1 MKMCSLTS
9 QREEAGIFEKN
20 SFKGKACSA
29 RQLTE
34 EWVEFREGK
43 LRPQGRTE
51 GQREAVATSG
61 PAGTQGPQE
70 AIGAWQEPQHRGGC
84 LAGTAIP
91 RDAEASP
98 QGGSEDR
105 GPSDII
111 PSASA
116 SQKKPRVKVAG
127 DPALGPQPPGARSRA
142 AWPGE
147 RVEGKW
153 TGSLGYR
160 HPCGEQGRST
170 AACLPHPRGP

>member
-70 AIGAWQEPQHRGGC
+70 AIGAWQEPQHKRRLSGGN
-84 LAGTAIP
+84 
-91 RDAEASP
+91 S
-98 QGGSEDR
+98 
-105 GPSDII
+105 
-111 PSASA
+111 
-116 SQKKPRVKVAG
+116 
-127 DPALGPQPPGARSRA
+127 
-142 AWPGE
+142 
-147 RVEGKW
+147 
-153 TGSLGYR
+153 
-160 HPCGEQGRST
+160 HP
-170 AACLPHPRGP
+170 